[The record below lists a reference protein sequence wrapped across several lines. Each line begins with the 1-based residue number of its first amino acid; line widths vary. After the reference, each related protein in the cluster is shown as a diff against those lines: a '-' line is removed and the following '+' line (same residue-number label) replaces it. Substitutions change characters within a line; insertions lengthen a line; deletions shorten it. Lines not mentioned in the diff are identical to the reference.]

1 MKFNVGL
8 LNLLTIV
15 FVVLKLVGVITW
27 SWWLVLLPTIIW
39 LDILVL
45 FILFISFMMSLVN
58 RLVEKSR
65 GIDCDNKDN
74 DAKDLFKEI
83 EKNLRRKGK

>member
-39 LDILVL
+39 LNILVL
-45 FILFISFMMSLVN
+45 FILFISFMLSLVN

-74 DAKDLFKEI
+74 DAEDLFKEI
-83 EKNLRRKGK
+83 EKKLRRKGK